1 MDENTQN
8 KSGQQGGDA
17 NSNGEGE
24 DLDTRISKLLDAKLN
39 SALTARDK
47 RLQAALVKTLEE
59 KLTQKTPEAAGGG
72 NASGDTTG
80 NAGQAREGAH
90 GGGLGR
96 EGAQRA
102 DPEVVKLKEKLD
114 QLERKNLESEARAKA
129 VEEKA
134 RHDAMRAQVRE
145 ALEAKGI
152 KGTRAAA
159 VLALLVEQKQLR
171 FNDETGEPELLV
183 TRPRAKG
190 AKPETL
196 AFGVKDGIE
205 DWSKSDEANEFKPAA
220 QIQTP
225 GPRRPLTTGAR
236 TSGPDGV
243 PSDDALAEMFRK
255 QGIDLNNV

>member
-1 MDENTQN
+1 MPDENTQN
-8 KSGQQGGDA
+8 QNGQQGGDDA
-17 NSNGEGE
+17 EAQA
-24 DLDTRISKLLDAKLN
+24 KALDAKLN
-39 SALTARDK
+39 AIFTERMKRIEAR
-47 RLQAALVKTLEE
+47 QE
-59 KLTQKTPEAAGGG
+59 KAISEAVAKAVAEITKAREGAGG
-72 NASGDTTG
+72 NAIGDNTG
-80 NAGQAREGAH
+80 NAGQAREGAQ
-90 GGGLGR
+90 GGNAGQQS
-96 EGAQRA
+96 AQRA

-114 QLERKNLESEARAKA
+114 QLERKNAESESRAKA

-196 AFGVKDGIE
+196 AFGIKDGIE
-205 DWSKSDEANEFKPAA
+205 DWSKSPEADEFKPAA
-220 QIQTP
+220 QIVSP
-225 GPRRPLTTGAR
+225 GGTRRPLTTGAR

>member
-1 MDENTQN
+1 MPDENQQN
-8 KSGQQGGDA
+8 QNGQQSGDDA
-17 NSNGEGE
+17 E
-24 DLDTRISKLLDAKLN
+24 TQAKALDAKLN
-39 SALTARDK
+39 AIFTERMKRIEAKQAQVINDAVAKAIAEVTKARESA
-47 RLQAALVKTLEE
+47 
-59 KLTQKTPEAAGGG
+59 GG

-80 NAGQAREGAH
+80 NAGQAREGAQ
-90 GGGLGR
+90 GGGNAGQQN
-96 EGAQRA
+96 AQRA

-205 DWSKSDEANEFKPAA
+205 DWSKSDEANEFKTAA